1 MLRISMIS
9 ESEQAVRLALE
20 GWLVGPWVE
29 ELRKE
34 SEQQLS
40 EAKAL
45 RLDLAKVLFVDPRGV
60 TLLRELASRRVEYV
74 NCSTFLSQQLKEA
87 TLLTGAVA
95 VADGRALNSA
105 QTLIPQL
112 DPKVARERELIER
125 VVSGEKDLFYE
136 LIRPCE
142 RGVFLAA
149 ASILGNNADAEDAA
163 QEAFLKAYRSLAR
176 FRQESKFSTWLIQ
189 IAINDAKMKLRKDRR
204 YLHEAIDA
212 GQDTNEGDYI
222 PTDFADWREI
232 PSEALEKSEL
242 RDALNKALSSLPE
255 KYRTVLILRDVQM
268 MSIAE
273 TAKALGISKEN
284 VKTRTSRAR
293 LQMRDR
299 LAPGWG
305 GAWEA
310 KAHRK

>member
-1 MLRISMIS
+1 MIN
-9 ESEQAVRLALE
+9 ESERRVRLVLE
-20 GWLVGPWVE
+20 GWLVGPWVD

-60 TLLRELASRRVEYV
+60 ALLRELAGRQVEYV
-74 NCSTFLSQQLKEA
+74 NCSNFLSQHLQEA
-87 TLLTGAVA
+87 TMTGTVA
-95 VADGRALNSA
+95 VADAPEPNSA
-105 QTLIPQL
+105 QMPIPEL
-112 DPKVARERELIER
+112 DSKVARERELIGR
-125 VVSGEKDLFYE
+125 VLAGEKDLFYE

-149 ASILGNNADAEDAA
+149 ASILGNDADAEDAA
-163 QEAFLKAYRSLAR
+163 QEAFLKAYRNLGR

-189 IAINDAKMKLRKDRR
+189 IAINNARMKLRKDRC
-204 YLHEAIDA
+204 LLQKSIDA
-212 GQDTNEGDYI
+212 GQKTSEGDYI
-222 PTDFADWREI
+222 PTDLADWREI
-232 PSEALEKSEL
+232 PSEALEQSEL
-242 RDALNKALSSLPE
+242 REALNKALNSLQE
-255 KYRTVLILRDVQM
+255 KYRIVLILRDVQQ

-273 TAKALGISKEN
+273 TAKALGISEEN

-299 LAPGWG
+299 LALGWG
-305 GAWEA
+305 GAGR
-310 KAHRK
+310 KASSK